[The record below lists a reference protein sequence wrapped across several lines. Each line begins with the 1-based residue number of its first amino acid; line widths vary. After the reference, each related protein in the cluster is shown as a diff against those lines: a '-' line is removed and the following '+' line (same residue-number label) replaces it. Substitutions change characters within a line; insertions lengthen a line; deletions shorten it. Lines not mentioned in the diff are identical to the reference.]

1 MQKSQT
7 VILTEAKET
16 KYTSNNERLYTMLGV
31 VVLIGLAIKLLFN
44 PNRSAS

>member
-16 KYTSNNERLYTMLGV
+16 KYTSNNERLYTMLGIV
-31 VVLIGLAIKLLFN
+31 ALFGIALKLIFN
-44 PNRSAS
+44 PNRSA